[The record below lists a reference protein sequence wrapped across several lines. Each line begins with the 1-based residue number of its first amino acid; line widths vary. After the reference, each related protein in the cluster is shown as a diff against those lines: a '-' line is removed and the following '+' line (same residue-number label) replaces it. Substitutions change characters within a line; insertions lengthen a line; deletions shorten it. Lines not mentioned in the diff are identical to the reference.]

1 MDSNLFPAH
10 CCSNECHER
19 ARNRGTKSGRL
30 GDAESES
37 HRLFK
42 YVRLFVS
49 MLISVSHELR
59 TPLTLI
65 LGPLDECLDDPS
77 LVQAHRNRLTLVRRN
92 ARRLLRLVNSL
103 LDLSRL
109 EAGKMSAAF
118 RETSL
123 QRYTTDLASL
133 FRSAIEKGGVK
144 FEVTMDGKDIPVWI
158 DREMWEKIVFNVIGN
173 AFKFTLSGKIA
184 IRCSLSA
191 DEHHM
196 LFTVQD
202 TGIGIPAHEVHRIFE
217 NFHRAHNQKGR
228 SFEGTGMGLALTQ
241 QLVTLHGGH
250 MEVESTFGQGTTFII
265 YIPVGNAHL
274 PKSRLVEGEA
284 DGNTEYGQDIVDEA
298 E

>member
-1 MDSNLFPAH
+1 
-10 CCSNECHER
+10 
-19 ARNRGTKSGRL
+19 
-30 GDAESES
+30 
-37 HRLFK
+37 
-42 YVRLFVS
+42 
-49 MLISVSHELR
+49 
-59 TPLTLI
+59 
-65 LGPLDECLDDPS
+65 
-77 LVQAHRNRLTLVRRN
+77 
-92 ARRLLRLVNSL
+92 
-103 LDLSRL
+103 
-109 EAGKMSAAF
+109 MSAAF

-144 FEVTMDGKDIPVWI
+144 FDVMMDDDEQPVWI

-173 AFKFTLSGKIA
+173 AFKFTLFGQITV
-184 IRCSLSA
+184 RCHLSSR
-191 DEHHM
+191 HM

-241 QLVTLHGGH
+241 QLVALHGGH

-274 PKSRLVEGEA
+274 PKSQLVEGEA
-284 DGNTEYGQDIVDEA
+284 DWNAEYGQDIHSRGS
-298 E
+298 